1 MMCCM
6 FEGSVTP
13 KESVHMLKY
22 AKAEPLA
29 FLWPL
34 ECLQRKLQFVTEA
47 QLGVDVIGIAKEVT
61 GYVGCGDFC

>member
-1 MMCCM
+1 
-6 FEGSVTP
+6 
-13 KESVHMLKY
+13 MLKY

-34 ECLQRKLQFVTEA
+34 ECLQRNLQFVTET
-47 QLGVDVIGIAKEVT
+47 QLGVKVIGVAKEVT